1 MKQLKI
7 VFMGTPDFAL
17 PSLNLLNLS
26 THSLAA
32 VVTAPDRPAGR
43 GHNLL
48 PSPVKKW
55 VQKNE
60 VDLYQPGK
68 SGDSFFYARLE
79 QIDPDLIITVAYGKW
94 LPQSILSLPP
104 LGCINLHASYLPDYR
119 GAAPIHRAV
128 MEGAS
133 CSGVSVIE
141 MTAELDAGDI
151 IMQEKETISP
161 YDTAGML
168 HDRLAVRGASLLVKA
183 VQAIAEGQARK
194 RPQDHARASY
204 ARPLTKDDEVI
215 DWNRSPGELYN
226 QIRGLNPVPGAHT
239 FFKGKR
245 LKVLRAAYPDSE
257 NVAEGKALPGTV
269 IAVGEESLTVA
280 AGKNM
285 LTLFDLQPAGKKPM
299 NAASFCCGYRIEPGD
314 CLGGEQE

>member
-26 THSLAA
+26 PHSLLA

-43 GHNLL
+43 GRKLF

-55 VQKNE
+55 AQKNE
-60 VDLYQPGK
+60 IALYQPEK
-68 SGDSFFYARLE
+68 MGDSDFYTRLK
-79 QIDPDLIITVAYGKW
+79 QLSPDLIITVAYGK
-94 LPQSILSLPP
+94 LLSQRILSLPS
-104 LGCINLHASYLPDYR
+104 LGCINLHASNLPAYR

-128 MEGAS
+128 MDGAP

-141 MTAELDAGDI
+141 MTDELDAGDI
-151 IMQEKETISP
+151 IMQEEETISL

-168 HDRLAVRGASLLVKA
+168 HDRLAVRGASLLVRA
-183 VQAIAEGQARK
+183 VQSIAEGRVHK
-194 RPQDHARASY
+194 WSQDHARASY
-204 ARPLTKDDEVI
+204 ARPLTEDDEVI

-226 QIRGLNPVPGAHT
+226 QIRGLNPIPGAHT

-245 LKVLRAAYPDSE
+245 LKVLRAAYPDTE
-257 NVAEGKALPGTV
+257 KVAEATVSPGTV
-269 IAVGEESLTVA
+269 IAVGEKSLTVA
-280 AGKNM
+280 TGKGVIA
-285 LTLFDLQPAGKKPM
+285 LLDLQPAGKKPM

-314 CLGGEQE
+314 CLGGEQ